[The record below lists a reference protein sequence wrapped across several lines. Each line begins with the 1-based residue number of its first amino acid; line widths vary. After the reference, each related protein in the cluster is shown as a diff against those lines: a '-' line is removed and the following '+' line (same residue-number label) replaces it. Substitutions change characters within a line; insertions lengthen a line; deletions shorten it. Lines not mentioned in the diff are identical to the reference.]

1 MVLKNF
7 RTFFL
12 AATSWHSLNRAW
24 LFEVGHYVYYK
35 DMRGDIQDIS
45 TNGDRAP
52 FSTDL
57 YDPFNTSPYQFLYP
71 ATKNNKNDTTYL
83 RQIKDYDN
91 LEDMIKSTDF
101 WIHGTREPFH
111 DDVAGGTGMIILG
124 SGDTPPTP
132 DDYKL
137 DSWIPTTELSVQSFD
152 CFCFT
157 GQTTE
162 TEHLNEKIGAFQAT
176 FKNNTN
182 KDITVKEVGLMRD
195 TYDNNQGDNFR
206 SQRTKVLF
214 IRNVLDNPIIIK
226 PDEIYTFTL
235 TLS

>member
-12 AATSWHSLNRAW
+12 LTTCWCDYNYNT
-24 LFEVGHYVYYK
+24 LFETGYYVYYK
-35 DMRGDIQDIS
+35 DMRGNIQNS
-45 TNGDRAP
+45 SSNGAQP
-52 FSTDL
+52 S
-57 YDPFNTSPYQFLYP
+57 FNSRLEEPGNGYSWQFLYP
-71 ATKNNKNDTTYL
+71 AIRNNKNDSNWL

-101 WIHGTREPFH
+101 WIHGTREHYH
-111 DDVAGGTGMIILG
+111 DIYVGGTGMIILG

-157 GQTTE
+157 GTE
-162 TEHLNEKIGAFQAT
+162 QLNEKIGAFQT
-176 FKNNTN
+176 TLKNVTN
-182 KDITVKEVGLMRD
+182 ENITVKEIGLMRD
-195 TYDNNQGDNFR
+195 TYDRNDSDWDNK
-206 SQRTKVLF
+206 RTKVLF
-214 IRNVLDNPIIIK
+214 VRNVLDNPVIIK
-226 PDEIYTFTL
+226 PGELYTFTL
-235 TLS
+235 TLN

>member
-12 AATSWHSLNRAW
+12 SATCWCGVNFNQLY
-24 LFEVGHYVYYK
+24 EVGHYVYYK

-45 TNGDRAP
+45 TDGARVSFDKDIR
-52 FSTDL
+52 
-57 YDPFNTSPYQFLYP
+57 DPYTTSPFQFLYP
-71 ATKNNKNDTTYL
+71 AIRNNKNDTNYL

-101 WIHGTREPFH
+101 WIHGTRENFH
-111 DDVAGGTGMIILG
+111 DDVAAGTGMIILG

-137 DSWIPTTELSVQSFD
+137 DNWIPTTELSVQSFD

-157 GQTTE
+157 GTE
-162 TEHLNEKIGAFQAT
+162 RLNERIGAFQTT
-176 FKNNTN
+176 FKNVTN
-182 KDITVKEVGLMRD
+182 ENITVKEIGLMRD
-195 TYDNNQGDNFR
+195 AYDNAQGGNFR

-214 IRNVLDNPIIIK
+214 IRNVLDSPVIVK
-226 PDEIYTFTL
+226 PGELYTFTL
-235 TLS
+235 TLN

>member
-12 AATSWHSLNRAW
+12 TATSWNDYNYNQISETA
-24 LFEVGHYVYYK
+24 FYVYYK
-35 DMRGDIQDIS
+35 DMRGNIQ
-45 TNGDRAP
+45 
-52 FSTDL
+52 
-57 YDPFNTSPYQFLYP
+57 NTSSNGAQPDFGSRLNEPDNGYSWNFLYP
-71 ATKNNKNDTTYL
+71 ATRNNKNDSACL

-101 WIHGTREPFH
+101 WTHGTREHVH
-111 DDVAGGTGMIILG
+111 DNVVGGAGMIILG

-157 GQTTE
+157 GTE
-162 TEHLNEKIGAFQAT
+162 RLNERIGAFQTT
-176 FKNNTN
+176 FKNMTN
-182 KDITVKEVGLMRD
+182 EDKTVKEIGLIRD
-195 TYDNNQGDNFR
+195 AFDRNNSDWNNK
-206 SQRTKVLF
+206 RTKVLF
-214 IRNVLDNPIIIK
+214 VRNVLDNPVIIK
-226 PDEIYTFTL
+226 PGELYTFTL
-235 TLS
+235 TLN

>member
-12 AATSWHSLNRAW
+12 NATCWSDYNLNAV
-24 LFEVGHYVYYK
+24 FEVGYYVYYR

-45 TNGDRAP
+45 IDGARVN
-52 FSTDL
+52 
-57 YDPFNTSPYQFLYP
+57 FNNQLREPGTSHPWSFLYP
-71 ATKNNKNDTTYL
+71 AIRNNKNDNPYL

-101 WIHGTREPFH
+101 WIHGTREPYH
-111 DDVAGGTGMIILG
+111 DNVVLGTGMIILG

-157 GQTTE
+157 GTE
-162 TEHLNEKIGAFQAT
+162 RLNERIGAFQAT
-176 FKNNTN
+176 FKNMTN
-182 KDITVKEVGLMRD
+182 ENKTVKEIGLIRD
-195 TYDNNQGDNFR
+195 AYDNKKASSYQ
-206 SQRTKVLF
+206 SVRTKVLF

-226 PDEIYTFTL
+226 PGELYTFTL
-235 TLS
+235 TLN